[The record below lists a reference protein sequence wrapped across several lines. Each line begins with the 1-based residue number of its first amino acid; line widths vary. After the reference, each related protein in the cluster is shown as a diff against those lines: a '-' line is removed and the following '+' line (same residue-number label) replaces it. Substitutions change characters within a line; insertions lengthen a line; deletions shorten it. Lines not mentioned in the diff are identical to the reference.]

1 MTAVTPSLSFPA
13 PAADAPKPAPA
24 AAAASGGDSGFS
36 FADFL
41 DVINPL
47 QHIPIVST
55 LYRAITGD
63 TIELAEQLAGDTL
76 YGGVI
81 GFAASVANIAFKEI
95 TGKDAGD
102 TVLAFLEGKDGGK
115 DETIAAASMA
125 ETVPPERVASGPP
138 RQLIAANVIASAAP
152 ATVAP
157 AAIVPAQATALP
169 PVLTD
174 PAAFMAALKN
184 HGVDADLGLR
194 ALYAYRKSLSL
205 SATPA
210 AAQP

>member
-1 MTAVTPSLSFPA
+1 MTAVTPSLSSPA

-63 TIELAEQLAGDTL
+63 TIDTVEQLAGDTL
-76 YGGVI
+76 YGGAI

-95 TGKDAGD
+95 TGKDVGD
-102 TVLAFLEGKDGGK
+102 TVLAFLEGNDGGK
-115 DETIAAASMA
+115 DETTAVASTA

-157 AAIVPAQATALP
+157 AAVIPAQATALP

-174 PAAFMAALKN
+174 PAVFMAALKN
-184 HGVDADLGLR
+184 HDVDADLGMR
-194 ALYAYRKSLSL
+194 ALYAYRKSLGL
-205 SATPA
+205 SAAPI